1 MKEENVGW
9 KWDSSFSSPLFHYL
23 SLVVAACF
31 FSRLNCIPMTSICRC
46 FHSFGVI
53 KEGRKIKTYAQE
65 EVEGVYRSPEKAL
78 LGEILMK
85 VVEQCDFEN

>member
-1 MKEENVGW
+1 
-9 KWDSSFSSPLFHYL
+9 
-23 SLVVAACF
+23 
-31 FSRLNCIPMTSICRC
+31 MTSICRC

-65 EVEGVYRSPEKAL
+65 EVEGVYRSPEKVL